1 MNYYYQRKNKQR
13 KIYYGSKLMG
23 AFFCFWGKCVS
34 SYSAVLHINFAINY
48 FAIKMYEIL
57 QQKPAAGGGQRRRRS
72 REGERRVW
80 PREIDINFSV
90 SRVII

>member
-23 AFFCFWGKCVS
+23 AFALVFPGVS
-34 SYSAVLHINFAINY
+34 VLVVAPLDSAALLLFVNFAINY

-57 QQKPAAGGGQRRRRS
+57 QQ
-72 REGERRVW
+72 
-80 PREIDINFSV
+80 
-90 SRVII
+90 